1 MTYRPTDPDILRIR
15 RRRLQ
20 DRRCAACGADVRP
33 ARRGGSWPALCEPCG
48 LSLRWCPTCERV
60 YGRADASHPS
70 NARKRSD
77 ICRPCAVKAVR
88 PTATPRAAWRAALA
102 ERRRRIVRMARR
114 GRTNDQIAAAL
125 GTTPRA
131 IEITLRRERKRV
143 SV

>member
-20 DRRCAACGADVRP
+20 DRRCAA
-33 ARRGGSWPALCEPCG
+33 CG

-143 SV
+143 SI